1 MLGKKGNNEELSSKF
16 ELKYIRSQINLYCEY
31 WRSLV
36 PNGPG
41 GGQA

>member
-16 ELKYIRSQINLYCEY
+16 ELKYIRSQNHPYCEHC
-31 WRSLV
+31 RSLV

-41 GGQA
+41 GRQA